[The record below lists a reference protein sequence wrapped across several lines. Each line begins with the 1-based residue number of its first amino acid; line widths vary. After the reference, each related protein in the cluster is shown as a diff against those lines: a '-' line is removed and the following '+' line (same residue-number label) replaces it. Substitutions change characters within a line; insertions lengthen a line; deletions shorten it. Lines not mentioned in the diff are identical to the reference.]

1 MEVLAERPGERKR
14 NGAAHPLTGHGPA
27 PAGVKFQHLV
37 THLHA
42 LGPRPVAE
50 LLTELVGHDEQA
62 RSDVLHLLEKYSGLD
77 PALVRALGG
86 SGFPAPPIHE
96 VQG

>member
-1 MEVLAERPGERKR
+1 MQILTDSYDEIKNNDPAQ
-14 NGAAHPLTGHGPA
+14 PLTGHGPA
-27 PAGVKFQHLV
+27 AVEIKFQRLV
-37 THLHA
+37 AHLHQ

-77 PALVRALGG
+77 PALVDALGG
-86 SGFPAPPIHE
+86 SGFPAPPLHE
-96 VQG
+96 VHG